1 MNNVTANF
9 SKTQHY
15 NPQRIY
21 HSQRKTFAERRRNDK
36 HYRQCR
42 YSPRWPDPPVAVPY
56 SLKVGQLMLTLLLA
70 VDLFDLINPG

>member
-21 HSQRKTFAERRRNDK
+21 HSQRKTFAESAVEMTNTTASAATRRDGLT
-36 HYRQCR
+36 HP
-42 YSPRWPDPPVAVPY
+42 SPFHIP
-56 SLKVGQLMLTLLLA
+56 
-70 VDLFDLINPG
+70 